1 MADAHGRGNAVSN
14 WSLATAMSA
23 HDRQL
28 IEATLQMAYETV
40 RNEGREAT
48 ADEIIESLTG
58 REPPRHA
65 PRLD

>member
-1 MADAHGRGNAVSN
+1 
-14 WSLATAMSA
+14 MSA

-28 IEATLQMAYETV
+28 IEATLMHAYETL
-40 RNEGREAT
+40 RDEGREAT
-48 ADEIIESLTG
+48 VEEIVEALTG